1 MRSEIV
7 ARMRGIYVI
16 VDPEHTNGRDVID
29 VAKTV
34 YSAGASTVQL
44 RYKNAGKRGLVEQAR
59 EIQQIAHDT
68 GKIFIVNDHAD
79 VSRIA
84 DTDGLHVGQK
94 DLRVTDCRAILDD
107 RQLIGTSNALL
118 EEALESQNDGAD
130 YIAVGAMFSTGTKLD
145 TRPAGVETLV
155 KVREAVDTHL
165 VAIGGINSANIEP
178 VVKGG
183 ADSICVAS
191 AITKSDDMERA
202 TSELVELFERFSA

>member
-16 VDPEHTNGRDVID
+16 VDPDHTAGRDVID

-44 RYKNAGKRGLVEQAR
+44 RNKSAGKRGLVEQAR
-59 EIQQIAHDT
+59 EIQRIAHET

-79 VSRIA
+79 VARIA
-84 DTDGLHVGQK
+84 DSDGLHVGQK

-130 YIAVGAMFSTGTKLD
+130 YIAVGAMFSTDTKLD
-145 TRPAGVETLV
+145 TRPAGVETLAL
-155 KVREAVDTHL
+155 VREAVDIHL
-165 VAIGGINSANIEP
+165 VAIGGINSANIET